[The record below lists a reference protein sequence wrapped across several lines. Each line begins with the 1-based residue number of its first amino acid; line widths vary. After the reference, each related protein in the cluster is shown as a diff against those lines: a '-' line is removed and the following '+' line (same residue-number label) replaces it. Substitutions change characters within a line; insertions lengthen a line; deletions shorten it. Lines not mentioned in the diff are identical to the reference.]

1 MEELNKLSTQLLK
14 LGTNH
19 DWQTADETCKIV
31 SSIFGIDVERF
42 KLWHDP
48 RIVAEASRFM
58 TAFETINNPAAYE
71 VRHSNEKKRAID
83 IKLYWMKKST
93 KTNLSWVV
101 GAADNFEDSTTMQH
115 KDIGIDLVIPES
127 CDRIFVII
135 SNQYKLR
142 VLELHNH
149 LSITDRE
156 ILTSV
161 INLKNDNVLSLS
173 EKTSYHSAIWDAFN
187 FEPINKRFYRELVDR
202 FIVLRDHLIL
212 KKDIT
217 SAEAVSFSTRLIGR
231 LLFVKFLDKK
241 GLINSSIE
249 YFNAPAGDSKIQT
262 TYYKEKLEALF
273 YKTLNTEIPDRGFSD
288 IITPYLNG
296 GLFDASDSD
305 FYDKNIVTFPDNY
318 FSVFQSIL
326 AKYNFTVDESSPEFQ
341 QVAVDPE
348 MLGRIFESLLGE
360 METKEGDSL
369 RSATGA
375 FYTPREIVSYM
386 CEQSILE
393 YLKSKITDSPERDR
407 RLIEIITMSESLFR
421 DQDQNKR
428 RDWKPYVQPILD
440 ALEKLT
446 VLDPAVG
453 SGAYP
458 MGMLHLLIKIYTRL
472 DSKYEKNLSK
482 LKRDILSRSLYG
494 SDISTTAIEIC
505 RLRAWLS
512 LIVDISQGEQVV
524 PLPNLEFH
532 FVCANTLISLNRQ
545 SSFNDTAD
553 LKENMKK
560 IREDYYG
567 TNSKKQK
574 ETLKRKYEKL
584 LNPSQASLLSE
595 NDNILKT
602 YRPFTHESV
611 AGFFNPELMLG
622 QEKFDI
628 VIGNPPYVGE
638 KGNKETFRPIA
649 ESPIGKRFYQ
659 GKMDLFYFFFHIALD
674 YLNEGGVMAYITTN
688 YYITATGAGK
698 LRKDIRDRAS
708 ILKLLNF
715 GELKIFESALGQHN
729 MITMLI
735 KGKNDIKANTLVS
748 HKKGYLGVDVIN
760 SIIQGIDTNTSYYEI
775 SQDELYSGNNIK
787 LTNGDSND
795 FLDKIKNTS
804 VELKDVC
811 NINTGIQSGAYTLT
825 KKHINKYKINGLNG
839 QGIFSISKQELE
851 NLNLDK
857 QEYSIIK
864 PFYKNSDIFKYF
876 TSNINKKYLIYIT
889 KSSNEKNFPG
899 VIEHLKFFK
908 PILEEKR
915 EFKNGRIPWFA
926 LQWPRE
932 ESIFRHEKILAPI
945 RSKVN
950 TFGYNDY
957 EFYVATDVN
966 VITVKD
972 KRYSYKLLLGILNSN
987 LVLIWLKNNG
997 KSKGSMLELVSEPL
1011 SHIPIP
1017 EITQDNKKNIEQV
1030 EKLVDQILIIKKENK
1045 DADTKNL
1052 EQEIDQLVYKLYDLT
1067 PEEIEI
1073 VENSSKK

>member
-71 VRHSNEKKRAID
+71 VRHSSERAID

-101 GAADNFEDSTTMQH
+101 GAADNFEDSVTMQH
-115 KDIGIDLVIPES
+115 KNIGIDIVVPES
-127 CDRIFVII
+127 CDRIFII
-135 SNQYKLR
+135 VSNQYKLR

-149 LSITDRE
+149 LSLTDRE

-161 INLKNDNVLSLS
+161 INLKNDNVSSLN
-173 EKTSYHSAIWDAFN
+173 EKTLYHNAIWNAFN

-202 FIVLRDHLIL
+202 FIVLRDHLTL
-212 KKDIT
+212 QKNIT
-217 SAEAVSFSTRLIGR
+217 PVEAVSFTTRLIGR

-249 YFNAPAGDSKIQT
+249 YFNAPSGDSKIQT
-262 TYYKEKLEALF
+262 FYYKEKIEALF
-273 YKTLNTEIPDRGFSD
+273 YKTLNTEISDRDFSD

-305 FYDKNIVTFPDNY
+305 FYNKNIVTFPDNY

-386 CEQSILE
+386 CEQSVLE

-407 RLIEIITMSESLFR
+407 RLMEIITMSESLFR

-428 RDWKPYVQPILD
+428 RDWKPYAQPILD
-440 ALEKLT
+440 ALEALT

-512 LIVDISQGEQVV
+512 LVVDISQGEQVV

-532 FVCANTLISLNRQ
+532 FVCANSLISLNRQ

-553 LKENMKK
+553 LKDNMKK

-567 TNSKKQK
+567 TNSKKIK
-574 ETLKRKYEKL
+574 ETLRKKYEKL

-611 AGFFNPELMLG
+611 AGFFDPELMLG
-622 QEKFDI
+622 KEKFDV
-628 VIGNPPYVGE
+628 VIGNPPYVQIQKF
-638 KGNKETFRPIA
+638 KGQKIQKDLEDQNYKTFRKTGDI
-649 ESPIGKRFYQ
+649 YC
-659 GKMDLFYFFFHIALD
+659 LFYERG
-674 YLNEGGVMAYITTN
+674 LNLTKNNTGILCYITSN
-688 YYITATGAGK
+688 KWMRADYGK
-698 LRKDIRDRAS
+698 ELREYFI
-708 ILKLLNF
+708 IHNPIVLLDLGSN
-715 GELKIFESALGQHN
+715 IFESATVDSNIL
-729 MITMLI
+729 LI
-735 KGKNDIKANTLVS
+735 KNSKNEGKTITLTVRNDKQDLLTQISDLSTINSFKLSGIWFIGTQFELDLKNKLE
-748 HKKGYLGVDVIN
+748 KKGVPIKNLEVLIN
-760 SIIQGIDTNTSYYEI
+760 KGLMTGCNEAFYIDEDTKNELEKSDKKSLELIFKNFRGREICKYYTKSSEDSYIIVTSNYININDYPAIKNHLLKYEI
-775 SQDELYSGNNIK
+775 KLKARAQFIRGDHEWFTVDNCPSEQNLKKYRGPKIIYPNMTQFLSFTIDYSGSF
-787 LTNGDSND
+787 SND
-795 FLDKIKNTS
+795 KTFTIVAD
-804 VELKDVC
+804 D
-811 NINTGIQSGAYTLT
+811 TLT
-825 KKHINKYKINGLNG
+825 KFLC
-839 QGIFSISKQELE
+839 
-851 NLNLDK
+851 
-857 QEYSIIK
+857 
-864 PFYKNSDIFKYF
+864 
-876 TSNINKKYLIYIT
+876 
-889 KSSNEKNFPG
+889 
-899 VIEHLKFFK
+899 
-908 PILEEKR
+908 
-915 EFKNGRIPWFA
+915 A
-926 LQWPRE
+926 
-932 ESIFRHEKILAPI
+932 
-945 RSKVN
+945 
-950 TFGYNDY
+950 
-957 EFYVATDVN
+957 
-966 VITVKD
+966 
-972 KRYSYKLLLGILNSN
+972 ILNSKLLN
-987 LVLIWLKNNG
+987 TYLKISLPKLGNDGYEVRKVFFENT
-997 KSKGSMLELVSEPL
+997 
-1011 SHIPIP
+1011 PIP
-1017 EITQDNKKNIEQV
+1017 KITDQNKKDIE
-1030 EKLVDQILIIKKENK
+1030 EINKLIDQILLAKKENE
-1045 DADTKNL
+1045 DADTKQL
-1052 EQEIDQLVYKLYDLT
+1052 EKEIDFMVYKLYELIY
-1067 PEEIEI
+1067 EEVLIIDKDFSLSKEEY
-1073 VENSSKK
+1073 ENFKIK